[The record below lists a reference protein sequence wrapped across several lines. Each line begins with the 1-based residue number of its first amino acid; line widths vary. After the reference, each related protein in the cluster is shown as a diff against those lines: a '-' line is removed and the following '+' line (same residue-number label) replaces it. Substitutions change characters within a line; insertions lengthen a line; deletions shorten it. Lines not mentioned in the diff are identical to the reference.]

1 MADIPD
7 WAKEE
12 SKDTTKQATGSVPD
26 WAKDTTVTEPTT
38 AQKAGS
44 FARGLGKSI
53 VGGYGDIQEIGSDVS
68 NYLAKKVMPTGMYET
83 YKKIPTASELMYGR
97 LPRSEDVERGL
108 QTVEKAVGIKPG
120 IAPGTKGYEFAGEVA
135 PAVAGGLKGLYTLG
149 KYGFGKLSTSGGKE
163 LAESLKSKT
172 TEQLKAEAERTG
184 KTVKQ
189 LEAETR
195 LAQEQADI
203 AARTAEKS
211 ASAQSRFGRDLPGT
225 VTIQEAGVFRPVAQT
240 TSDIGQRI
248 KDSAN
253 KVFETLKVRR
263 AENADKLKGDAFNA
277 ALNKERQGVKIS
289 DTKAFNEAI
298 SEINKTIENP
308 QTGLTNVI
316 NETKSVLEKVKSD
329 LLSAGQKP
337 PSGMQ
342 AEMNLLSGTTKQSA
356 GLSFEGLENL
366 RRFLRD
372 RSYGL
377 PSEGFDAI
385 SQQQAGKLANSIENI
400 MKEFSPGIENF
411 LARYAKD
418 SQPLRVFQTKA
429 GKALVD
435 EQLIGKGVN
444 YAKVPSDAIANNVFK
459 NKENFG
465 ALIDS
470 LGGNRTQAV
479 AEARK
484 FFASKLEG
492 LGDSTKVENFIRQN
506 RAMLKETEALA
517 DAERYAIN
525 LRNTEKRAEE
535 AAKIAKER
543 GGVATEKGKTLAEQ
557 QKLLSDYERL
567 GTDLNRAKT
576 IDEINAQA
584 TKLADTL
591 EKSGSINIQQRDKL
605 LNDIKQIT
613 DLQKKKEFTQKVL
626 RYGLGLVGAGS
637 AYNVIKGQ

>member
-1 MADIPD
+1 MADWEDAPTKSS
-7 WAKEE
+7 AKSSEWE
-12 SKDTTKQATGSVPD
+12 DSSV
-26 WAKDTTVTEPTT
+26 EPTVS
-38 AQKAGS
+38 QKAGS
-44 FARGLGKSI
+44 FARGLGKGI
-53 VGGYGDIQEIGSDVS
+53 VGGFGDIQEMGSDVS
-68 NYLAKKVMPTGMYET
+68 NYLAKKTMPTGMYET
-83 YKKIPTASELMYGR
+83 YKKIPNVTELMYGR

-108 QTVEKAVGIKPG
+108 QTVEKAVNIKPG

-203 AARTAEKS
+203 AARTAERL

-263 AENADKLKGDAFNA
+263 AENAEKLKGDAFNV
-277 ALNKERQGVKIS
+277 ALNKEKQGLKVS
-289 DTKAFNEAI
+289 DTKSFQAAI
-298 SEINKTIENP
+298 KEIDNALVNP
-308 QTGLTNVI
+308 DTKLSNVSVESIKQQLTQ
-316 NETKSVLEKVKSD
+316 VKKALD
-329 LLSAGQKP
+329 P
-337 PSGMQ
+337 RFVDEVSGITV
-342 AEMNLLSGTTKQSA
+342 GKKI
-356 GLSFEGLENL
+356 SFEALENL

-385 SQQQAGKLANSIENI
+385 SQQQAGKLANSVENI

-411 LARYAKD
+411 LLRYAKD

-517 DAERYAIN
+517 DAEKYAIN
-525 LRNTEKRAEE
+525 LRKSEKRAEE

>member
-1 MADIPD
+1 MSADPFADIPIKSD
-7 WAKEE
+7 VKLDN
-12 SKDTTKQATGSVPD
+12 KLDTKSSTSDPFADIPV
-26 WAKDTTVTEPTT
+26 EPTVS
-38 AQKAGS
+38 QKAGS
-44 FARGLGKSI
+44 FARGLGKGI
-53 VGGYGDIQEIGSDVS
+53 VGGFGDIQEMGSDVS
-68 NYLAKKVMPTGMYET
+68 NYLAKKTMPTGMYET
-83 YKKIPTASELMYGR
+83 YKKIPNVTELMYGR

-108 QTVEKAVGIKPG
+108 QTVEKTVGIKPG
-120 IAPGTKGYEFAGEVA
+120 IAPGTKGYEFAGEIA

-189 LEAETR
+189 LEVETK
-195 LAQEQADI
+195 LAQEQSDI
-203 AARTAEKS
+203 ATRTAERL

-263 AENADKLKGDAFNA
+263 AENAEKLKGDAFNV
-277 ALNKERQGVKIS
+277 ALNKEKQGFKVS
-289 DTKAFNEAI
+289 DTKSFQAAI
-298 SEINKTIENP
+298 KEIDNALVNP
-308 QTGLTNVI
+308 DTKLTNV
-316 NETKSVLEKVKSD
+316 SVNSIKQQLDEVKKALD
-329 LLSAGQKP
+329 PRYVDKE
-337 PSGMQ
+337 SGITI
-342 AEMNLLSGTTKQSA
+342 GKKI
-356 GLSFEGLENL
+356 SFEALENL
-366 RRFLRD
+366 RRSLRD
-372 RSYGL
+372 RSYGF
-377 PSEGFDAI
+377 PEVGFDAI
-385 SQQQAGKLANSIENI
+385 SQQQANKLANSVENI

-411 LARYAKD
+411 LLRYAKD

-517 DAERYAIN
+517 DVERYAIN

-576 IDEINAQA
+576 IDEINLQA

-591 EKSGSINIQQRDKL
+591 EKSGAINIQQRDKL

-613 DLQKKKEFTQKVL
+613 DLQKKKEFTQKVI
-626 RYGLGLVGAGS
+626 RWGLGATGAVGAGS
-637 AYNVIKGQ
+637 AYTALKGQQ

>member
-26 WAKDTTVTEPTT
+26 WAKDTTVAEPTAT
-38 AQKAGS
+38 QKAGS

-53 VGGYGDIQEIGSDVS
+53 VGGYGDIQEMGSDVS

-120 IAPGTKGYEFAGEVA
+120 ITPGTKGYEFAGEIA

-189 LEAETR
+189 LEAETK
-195 LAQEQADI
+195 LAQEQSDI
-203 AARTAEKS
+203 ATRTAERL

-263 AENADKLKGDAFNA
+263 AENAEKLKGDAFNV
-277 ALNKERQGVKIS
+277 ALNKEKQGFKVS
-289 DTKAFNEAI
+289 DTKSFQAAI
-298 SEINKTIENP
+298 KEIDNALVNP
-308 QTGLTNVI
+308 DTKLTNV
-316 NETKSVLEKVKSD
+316 SVNSIKQQLDEVKKALD
-329 LLSAGQKP
+329 PRYVDKE
-337 PSGMQ
+337 SGITI
-342 AEMNLLSGTTKQSA
+342 GKKI
-356 GLSFEGLENL
+356 SFEALENL
-366 RRFLRD
+366 RRSLRD
-372 RSYGL
+372 RSYGF
-377 PSEGFDAI
+377 PEVGFDAI
-385 SQQQAGKLANSIENI
+385 SQQQANKLANSVENI

-411 LARYAKD
+411 LLRYAKD

-484 FFASKLEG
+484 YFASKLEG
-492 LGDSTKVENFIRQN
+492 LGDSTKVENFIRQGNN
-506 RAMLKETEALA
+506 RAMLRETEALA
-517 DAERYAIN
+517 DAEKYAIN
-525 LRNTEKRAEE
+525 LRKSEKRAEE

-576 IDEINAQA
+576 IDEINVQA

-591 EKSGSINIQQRDKL
+591 EKSGAINIQQRDKL

-626 RYGLGLVGAGS
+626 RYGLGVVGAGG

>member
-1 MADIPD
+1 MADWEDAP
-7 WAKEE
+7 AKSSAKSSEWE
-12 SKDTTKQATGSVPD
+12 DSSV
-26 WAKDTTVTEPTT
+26 EPTT
-38 AQKAGS
+38 AQKASS

-53 VGGYGDIQEIGSDVS
+53 VGGYGDIQEMGKDVS
-68 NYLAKKVMPTGMYET
+68 GYLAKKVMPTSMYET
-83 YKKIPTASELMYGR
+83 YQKLPSASELMYGR
-97 LPRSEDVERGL
+97 LPRSEDVEKGI
-108 QTVEKAVGIKPG
+108 QTVEKAVGVKPG
-120 IAPGTKGYEFAGEVA
+120 ITPGTKGYEFTGEIA
-135 PAVAGGLKGLYTLG
+135 PALAGGLKGLYTLG
-149 KYGFGKLSTSGGKE
+149 KYGLGKLSTSGGKQ
-163 LAESLKSKT
+163 LAESLKTKT
-172 TEQLKAEAERTG
+172 AEQLSEEAKRTG

-189 LEAETR
+189 LEEETK

-203 AARTAEKS
+203 AARTAEKTT
-211 ASAQSRFGRDLPGT
+211 SAQSRLGKDLPGT
-225 VTIQEAGVFRPVAQT
+225 VTIQEAGVFKPIAQT
-240 TSDIGQRI
+240 ASEIGQRI

-253 KVFETLKVRR
+253 KVFETLKTRR
-263 AENADKLKGDAFNA
+263 AENAEKLKGDAFDV
-277 ALNKERQGVKIS
+277 ALNKEKQGIKIS
-289 DTKAFNEAI
+289 NTKAYDEAI

-316 NETKSVLEKVKSD
+316 NETKSVLEKVKAD
-329 LLSAGQKP
+329 LLSAGQKA

-342 AEMNLLSGTTKQSA
+342 AEMNLLSGATKQPV
-356 GLSFEGLENL
+356 GLSFQGLEDL

-385 SQQQAGKLANSIENI
+385 SQQQAGKLANSVEAI
-400 MKEFSPGIENF
+400 MKEFSPGIGKF
-411 LARYAKD
+411 LERYAKD
-418 SQPLRVFQTKA
+418 SEPLRVFQTKA

-525 LRNTEKRAEE
+525 LRKTEKRAEE
-535 AAKIAKER
+535 AAKIAKEK
-543 GGVATEKGKTLAEQ
+543 GGAAAEKGKTLAEQ
-557 QKLLSDYERL
+557 QKLLNDFQRL
-567 GTDLNRAKT
+567 ETDLNRAKT
-576 IDEINAQA
+576 IDEINVQA

-591 EKSGSINIQQRDKL
+591 EKSGTINIQQRDKL

-613 DLQKKKEFTQKVL
+613 DLQKKKEFTQKLVK
-626 RYGLGLVGAGS
+626 YGLGFVGAGS
-637 AYNVIKGQ
+637 AYNVFKGQ

>member
-1 MADIPD
+1 MSADPFADIPD
-7 WAKEE
+7 KTE
-12 SKDTTKQATGSVPD
+12 SKSSTPD
-26 WAKDTTVTEPTT
+26 PFADIPVEPT
-38 AQKAGS
+38 ASQKAGS
-44 FARGLGKSI
+44 FVRGLGKSI
-53 VGGYGDIQEIGSDVS
+53 VGGYGDIQEMGSDVS
-68 NYLAKKVMPTGMYET
+68 NYLAKKVLPTNAYET

-120 IAPGTKGYEFAGEVA
+120 IALGTKGYEFAGEVA

-263 AENADKLKGDAFNA
+263 AENADKLKGDAFNV
-277 ALNKERQGVKIS
+277 ALNKEKQGLKVS
-289 DTKAFNEAI
+289 DTKSFQAAIKEIDNALVNPDTKLSNVSVESIKQQLTQVKKALDPRFVDEA
-298 SEINKTIENP
+298 
-308 QTGLTNVI
+308 
-316 NETKSVLEKVKSD
+316 
-329 LLSAGQKP
+329 
-337 PSGMQ
+337 SGITV
-342 AEMNLLSGTTKQSA
+342 GKKI
-356 GLSFEGLENL
+356 SFEALENL

-385 SQQQAGKLANSIENI
+385 SQQQAGKLANSVENI

-411 LARYAKD
+411 LLRYAKD

-484 FFASKLEG
+484 YFASKLEG

-517 DAERYAIN
+517 DVERYAIN

-557 QKLLSDYERL
+557 QKLLNDYELL

-576 IDEINAQA
+576 IDEINKQA

-591 EKSGSINIQQRDKL
+591 EKSGAINIQQRDKL

-626 RYGLGLVGAGS
+626 RYGLGVVGAGG

>member
-1 MADIPD
+1 MANIPD

-26 WAKDTTVTEPTT
+26 WAKDTTVAEPTT
-38 AQKAGS
+38 VQKAGS

-53 VGGYGDIQEIGSDVS
+53 VGGYGDIQEMGSDVS
-68 NYLAKKVMPTGMYET
+68 NYLAQKVLPTGMYET

-120 IAPGTKGYEFAGEVA
+120 IAPGTKGYEFAGEIA

-172 TEQLKAEAERTG
+172 TDQLKAEAERTG

-189 LEAETR
+189 LEAETK

-203 AARTAEKS
+203 ATRTATRS

-253 KVFETLKVRR
+253 KVFETLKLRR
-263 AENADKLKGDAFNA
+263 SENADKLKGDAFNV
-277 ALNKERQGVKIS
+277 ALNKEKQGLKVS
-289 DTKAFNEAI
+289 DTKSFQAAI
-298 SEINKTIENP
+298 KEIDNALVNP
-308 QTGLTNVI
+308 DTKLTNV
-316 NETKSVLEKVKSD
+316 SVNSIKQQLDEVKKALD
-329 LLSAGQKP
+329 PRYVDKE
-337 PSGMQ
+337 SGITIGK
-342 AEMNLLSGTTKQSA
+342 EI
-356 GLSFEGLENL
+356 SFEALENL
-366 RRFLRD
+366 RRSLRD
-372 RSYGL
+372 RSYGF
-377 PSEGFDAI
+377 PEVGFDAI
-385 SQQQAGKLANSIENI
+385 SQQQANKLANSVENI

-411 LARYAKD
+411 LLRYAKD

-484 FFASKLEG
+484 YFASKLES
-492 LGDSTKVENFIRQN
+492 LGDSTKVENFIRQGNN
-506 RAMLKETEALA
+506 RAMLRETEALA

-525 LRNTEKRAEE
+525 LRKSEKRAEE

-543 GGVATEKGKTLAEQ
+543 GGVATEKGKTLVEQ
-557 QKLLSDYERL
+557 QKLLNDFQRL
-567 GTDLNRAKT
+567 GTDLNRAKS
-576 IDEINAQA
+576 IDEINLQA

-591 EKSGSINIQQRDKL
+591 EKSGAINIQQRDKL

-613 DLQKKKEFTQKVL
+613 DLQKKKEFTQKVI
-626 RYGLGLVGAGS
+626 RWGLGATGAVGAGS
-637 AYNVIKGQ
+637 AYTAFKGQ